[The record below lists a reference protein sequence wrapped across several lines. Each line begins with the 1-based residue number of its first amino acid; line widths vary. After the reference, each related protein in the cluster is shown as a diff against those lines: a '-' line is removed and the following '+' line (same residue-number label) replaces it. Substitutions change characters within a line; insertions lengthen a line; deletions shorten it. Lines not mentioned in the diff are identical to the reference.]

1 VTQIP
6 DRPFKFAALEEH
18 HKMSLTI
25 YQVVTLYF
33 IHQWNKFFGKFLPVN
48 NKILTIFHEG
58 NKRVNKSL
66 DIVKLTKD
74 IKYLK
79 LLTMIKIDPDVETKF

>member
-1 VTQIP
+1 
-6 DRPFKFAALEEH
+6 
-18 HKMSLTI
+18 MSLTVC
-25 YQVVTLYF
+25 QVVRLYF
-33 IHQWNKFFGKFLPVN
+33 IHQWNNLFGSLLPIK

-58 NKRVNKSL
+58 NKRVKKSL

>member
-1 VTQIP
+1 MKPI
-6 DRPFKFAALEEH
+6 K
-18 HKMSLTI
+18 
-25 YQVVTLYF
+25 
-33 IHQWNKFFGKFLPVN
+33 

-79 LLTMIKIDPDVETKF
+79 LLTMITLDPDVETKFQIHHCSKNVIDLPEEEE